1 MTVGAL
7 HQPTSGLSIL
17 TLHEVKAN
25 ALATSATAKLKNFS
39 FFLFF
44 SCVCHY
50 FVVPLQRIF
59 IHYLQKLQILI
70 NSFVL

>member
-1 MTVGAL
+1 MLICFKFDFRCKSTTFFRYM
-7 HQPTSGLSIL
+7 QI
-17 TLHEVKAN
+17 
-25 ALATSATAKLKNFS
+25 